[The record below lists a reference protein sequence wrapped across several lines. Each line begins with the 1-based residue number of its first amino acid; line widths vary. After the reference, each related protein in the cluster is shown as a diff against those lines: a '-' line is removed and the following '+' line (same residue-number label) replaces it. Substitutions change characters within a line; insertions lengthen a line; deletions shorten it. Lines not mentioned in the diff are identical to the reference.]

1 MINYLIIG
9 FFIGT
14 LMKNIGALAL
24 PDLTDQ
30 SLTSRMPRPNILA

>member
-9 FFIGT
+9 FFIDS
-14 LMKNIGALAL
+14 LQKKIGALAL
-24 PDLTDQ
+24 PDLTEQ